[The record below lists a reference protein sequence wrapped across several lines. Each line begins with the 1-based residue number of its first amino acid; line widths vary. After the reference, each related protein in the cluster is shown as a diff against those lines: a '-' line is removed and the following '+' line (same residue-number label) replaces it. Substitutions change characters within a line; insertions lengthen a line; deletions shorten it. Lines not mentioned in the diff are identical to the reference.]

1 MNRAT
6 SHYRGLAVVPN
17 LIISI
22 PMRLFSGGSTA
33 AFTLFVASALAAD
46 FVISNGQIFTP
57 GFAVLDA
64 PQPGTPLGGDKI
76 EVALDV
82 SANGKLNLPPYDPD
96 SRSLI
101 HNITIFLYS
110 YETGRN
116 FTITNGTASENNAS
130 LGDIMFSEPGS
141 TVKHVKWTWPDCL
154 IGNGRPD
161 SPDSDRGDY
170 NISIRQSFRLN
181 GEDHY
186 TIFDVPISV
195 TNSIEFVG
203 NNPACD
209 SVDNPLLTP
218 EEIDAEAANRVG
230 VFLAPGDATVI
241 EQSMGG
247 GTASLA
253 IGWTPVAVGLLTATI
268 FHLFSS

>member
-1 MNRAT
+1 MKSLSRLTA
-6 SHYRGLAVVPN
+6 LFP
-17 LIISI
+17 
-22 PMRLFSGGSTA
+22 LFSAST
-33 AFTLFVASALAAD
+33 LAAD
-46 FVISNGQIFTP
+46 FVISGGQIFTP
-57 GFAVLDA
+57 GFAILDA
-64 PQPGTPLGGDKI
+64 PQPGTPLGGNTI

-82 SANGKLNLPPYDPD
+82 SANGQLNLPPYDPD
-96 SRSLI
+96 SPSLI

-116 FTITNGTASENNAS
+116 FTITNGTASENDAS
-130 LGDIMFSEPGS
+130 LGDIMLSEPGS

-154 IGNGRPD
+154 IGDGQPD

-195 TNSIEFVG
+195 TNSIEFAG

-209 SVDNPLLTP
+209 SVDNALLTP
-218 EEIDAEAANRVG
+218 EEIDAETANSVG
-230 VFLAPGDATVI
+230 ILFAPGDATVI
-241 EQSMGG
+241 EQSTGDG
-247 GTASLA
+247 LGSGVASTRFE
-253 IGWTPVAVGLLTATI
+253 WRSVAVGLLTLAV
-268 FHLFSS
+268 FHLSF